1 MPCESDF
8 WINMKWSWHSRL
20 LTAAFICIKLAEAM
34 TVKTTEGEKLQ
45 VVCEYN
51 YRYKLHN
58 KYFCRHPCNSDN
70 DVLVLSSKPETLVT
84 RGRFHLFDYSSNC
97 NIRVTVD
104 NVQLTDTGTYYC
116 GIEVSL
122 RLDRFTQVFI
132 KVEKGPS
139 TMVTP
144 VWTTQQHS
152 GVTAESTR
160 SSVWTESLPPS
171 SAYTQSPDPETTQ
184 KPTRAE
190 TTEVWVPLGIALA
203 AVVFLFLLTV
213 LMLSQ
218 IKKNRKATGELCPT
232 HLNVARWFLLSWIQ
246 EYFLYSGIGQWK
258 SHKYIQDPSPLYEE
272 ILDSASVNNNDIVY
286 SSVVFH

>member
-1 MPCESDF
+1 EWKRAAALSLKPTQNTFVTER
-8 WINMKWSWHSRL
+8 NM
-20 LTAAFICIKLAEAM
+20 LTVVHGI
-34 TVKTTEGEKLQ
+34 VGGREKLQ

-132 KVEKGPS
+132 KVEKGKQS
-139 TMVTP
+139 ECYGTLCENAKSSLLR
-144 VWTTQQHS
+144 Q
-152 GVTAESTR
+152 ESYSDCTR
-160 SSVWTESLPPS
+160 WWVIWQSSL
-171 SAYTQSPDPETTQ
+171 
-184 KPTRAE
+184 
-190 TTEVWVPLGIALA
+190 
-203 AVVFLFLLTV
+203 
-213 LMLSQ
+213 
-218 IKKNRKATGELCPT
+218 
-232 HLNVARWFLLSWIQ
+232 H
-246 EYFLYSGIGQWK
+246 
-258 SHKYIQDPSPLYEE
+258 
-272 ILDSASVNNNDIVY
+272 
-286 SSVVFH
+286 